1 MEKFL
6 KANPGPEKAEPAVF
20 SFSDY
25 SAGAQEKLHV
35 STIEEGVR
43 LRQDRQRPHR
53 HDFYQIFWMTRGAPS
68 FHIDFDHLP
77 IEANALVFVPP
88 GAVHTFGTKHPSAG
102 FILSFQED
110 FLETEGH
117 SVNLF
122 QECPTLDPARFSPG
136 ISGS

>member
-1 MEKFL
+1 MGTPPQRLCCAWPDSLSSRDTVDGALNASSSQK
-6 KANPGPEKAEPAVF
+6 KGEPAVF

-35 STIEEGVR
+35 STIEEGMR

-53 HDFYQIFWMTRGAPS
+53 HDFYQVFWITRGAPS

-77 IEANALVFVPP
+77 IEAHSLVFVPP
-88 GAVHTFGTKHPSAG
+88 GAVHTFGTQHPTAG

-110 FLETEGH
+110 FLEAE
-117 SVNLF
+117 
-122 QECPTLDPARFSPG
+122 
-136 ISGS
+136 